1 MMVTNGIFSPKQK
14 QLTPTLMP
22 NPTVPSSAHLPART
36 NPPTKIV
43 SLAWPLSP
51 SIFPYR
57 PAMTISTGIVGE
69 VDGSPSMMLVASTA
83 ASHGAR
89 HRFSR
94 VVAST
99 NMFCCFCR
107 SRATDDDDDYATTL
121 PPAPANRK
129 HAVPTA
135 TGASAGVHEFAS
147 QMAAADDR
155 VAMSSVAV
163 LHAAQIR
170 SIRSENAGDARPVG
184 TPPSRG
190 GSRGATP
197 RESQRSP
204 GVAGDWNRSYQ
215 GQSTPG
221 AASGAGFGSNAA
233 AVGSGVSGS
242 GFGGGGG
249 VHSIYSPAQGG
260 HHHAQYAHQGESAGA
275 GGGASGGIGTGGGG
289 GGAGGAGGAVTMAS
303 GPGTQR
309 SVPMALSAAASALGR
324 ARIQAWLQESEFN
337 YAIVD
342 EVDNLPTKLPSSAGK
357 GTSSAAGDSDAVTV
371 GGGDSSGG
379 TNSTRE
385 GSHDPF
391 RPALSNPDEPAIE
404 KLGSFLSSL
413 LNGCYDD
420 ASSPAP
426 PPQPGSSN
434 QPFDPFASSSN
445 AGSWRR
451 ETAVVTLPG
460 SRKDLPPAAPPFGQN
475 AAALGGVRGG
485 GGAGGIAGGRAGGAA
500 AGATRG
506 AADIGGT
513 GVGRLGAVVG
523 SLAAPAAAASASAA
537 RDNGV
542 GVAAAAPSSPLL
554 SATAGGTATRNPSA
568 VRTWKDSADAT
579 LLSAKFHSQAR
590 TAGPTGLGSGAAL
603 SPAAAAA
610 AAAATAAAAAATMA
624 GAGADARMG
633 AAEPCARSF
642 ALAAAEAR
650 ESSPSAAVAGET
662 AAAAAAAAEAL
673 AAKGGERA
681 LDSGTRGGASAA
693 GREEASIE
701 AKGALGGAALADTR
715 VAAEAATTGTGG
727 ATGTDG
733 ADGGIGGTDCTGG
746 VVAADGAGGTDGTGG
761 AGAAVGRGRERERE
775 GLLVQALT
783 NQMRQNGG
791 EGEGGDGRAR
801 GRSNGEGGLQA
812 QEPAGRE
819 AESAGEQEW
828 RGVSMREGRGGGES
842 ELVSRSVTEASAG
855 DLSAVASNIGVTF
868 ENSHK

>member
-1 MMVTNGIFSPKQK
+1 
-14 QLTPTLMP
+14 
-22 NPTVPSSAHLPART
+22 
-36 NPPTKIV
+36 
-43 SLAWPLSP
+43 
-51 SIFPYR
+51 
-57 PAMTISTGIVGE
+57 
-69 VDGSPSMMLVASTA
+69 
-83 ASHGAR
+83 
-89 HRFSR
+89 
-94 VVAST
+94 
-99 NMFCCFCR
+99 MFCCFCR
-107 SRATDDDDDYATTL
+107 SRAADDDDDYATTL

-129 HAVPTA
+129 HAAPTA

-249 VHSIYSPAQGG
+249 VHSMSEPRIATPGAAGDKLPLSPLSGMLITGQAQGHSYSPAQGG

-309 SVPMALSAAASALGR
+309 SVPMASSAAASALGR

-460 SRKDLPPAAPPFGQN
+460 SRKDLPPAAPPFGPN

-537 RDNGV
+537 RDNGA
-542 GVAAAAPSSPLL
+542 GVAAAAPSSPLP
-554 SATAGGTATRNPSA
+554 SATAGCTATRNPSA

-590 TAGPTGLGSGAAL
+590 TAGPTGLRSGAAL